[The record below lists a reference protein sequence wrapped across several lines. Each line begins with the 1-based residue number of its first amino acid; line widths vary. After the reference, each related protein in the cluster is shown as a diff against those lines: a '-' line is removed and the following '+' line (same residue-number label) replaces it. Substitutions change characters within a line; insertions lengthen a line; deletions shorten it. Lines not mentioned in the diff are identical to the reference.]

1 MRRSW
6 ALRGSPA
13 GFGARLTSL
22 RVERRP
28 CCGSVR
34 CCDER
39 DSSTPSLDVVGR
51 HWDHTWLALGIRKPR
66 GFFFPFGKIERGND
80 ANDDAFFPNH
90 NPGASR
96 ACRGVG
102 IEAMHT
108 SNSKYARK
116 GARGGP
122 GVVGKAVLG
131 ISLLAFGFY
140 TVKGGFRAS
149 SSGTSPQVATS
160 GLRTA
165 TAASSQAAS
174 EEVHDSL
181 WKYTAKDIDGI
192 DLPLS
197 TFAGKVALV
206 VNTATY

>member
-1 MRRSW
+1 
-6 ALRGSPA
+6 
-13 GFGARLTSL
+13 
-22 RVERRP
+22 
-28 CCGSVR
+28 
-34 CCDER
+34 
-39 DSSTPSLDVVGR
+39 
-51 HWDHTWLALGIRKPR
+51 
-66 GFFFPFGKIERGND
+66 
-80 ANDDAFFPNH
+80 
-90 NPGASR
+90 
-96 ACRGVG
+96 VG

-149 SSGTSPQVATS
+149 GSGTSPQVATS